1 MAQFP
6 GCGSVA
12 EHAFTSES
20 RGEICSD
27 GEAIGRRNRG
37 FSVQGN
43 QPPSSSATFRRRSG
57 LLRTKT
63 NSRMMDFIREEQD
76 QRPKKMVKL
85 GVFRKSHEE
94 DDLLDADLQRDYR
107 RMKLGTTTLLQW
119 VSLALMILALLCSLF
134 IPAVKRHTLWDLQ
147 LWKWVVVILFLFCGS
162 LISSWVIRIAVLVIE
177 HTLPH
182 ERKRVLYFV
191 YGLRKAVQNCIFVG
205 LVLVAWYCIFYKTV
219 EKETHNR
226 ILPYVTKI
234 LVCLLVCSLLWLLKI
249 FFVKV
254 LASYFHVETFFER
267 IQVSLDNQLV
277 IRTLQG
283 VPSVEVPNKQVQE
296 GVMVEVQ
303 TLQNA
308 GATSVPDYLRES
320 FLPTNG
326 TKNGGDGVD
335 NSHPGKTHQE
345 FLRAIP
351 KKQDQG
357 ITIDHLRK
365 LTRQNVS
372 AWKMKKL
379 VKIVRQGSLS
389 TLDEQILDS
398 TEIEGDCSFQARCE
412 SNARQN
418 TEKIFNNVTKKDPN
432 KEYIYKED
440 LLCFMKEDEALT
452 TMQLFK
458 GATEGKGIS
467 KQAFRNWMVNV
478 LIESKA
484 LALSLKDTKT
494 SVDELHRIL
503 NVIIAGISVII
514 WLLILGIATPH
525 LLVFVSSQ
533 FLLVVFIFGSTCKA
547 IFEAIIFLFVMHP
560 FDVGDRCEVDGVQ
573 MEVEEMNI
581 LTTVFVRYDN
591 QKIRYPNSVLATK
604 PIGNFNRSANKIDA
618 VDFSIHI
625 STPMHK
631 MDAMKEKIKTYI
643 ESKNDHWNPDFMAV
657 VKEVEDLNRVNM
669 AVWVTHKTRH
679 HNMRERWIRRTLLIE
694 KMIEMFRELDIE
706 YRMLPLDMNLREIS
720 MGAVSNRLPSNW
732 TTCAG

>member
-467 KQAFRNWMVNV
+467 KQAFRNWM
-478 LIESKA
+478 
-484 LALSLKDTKT
+484 
-494 SVDELHRIL
+494 
-503 NVIIAGISVII
+503 
-514 WLLILGIATPH
+514 
-525 LLVFVSSQ
+525 
-533 FLLVVFIFGSTCKA
+533 
-547 IFEAIIFLFVMHP
+547 
-560 FDVGDRCEVDGVQ
+560 